1 MTKVKAGGILNTWWG
16 GQFLFLLLKSKK
28 ITI

>member
-1 MTKVKAGGILNTWWG
+1 MTKVKAGGILNTWG